1 MMISYKK
8 QLCTTVDRKCPTSK
22 FVTIEIHKI
31 VIGIKNIAKL
41 IWIGNFQK
49 QFFLSSILPRNEV
62 NKKSLPNPASRMDTI
77 KKMALFYVKQL
88 VI

>member
-41 IWIGNFQK
+41 IKVGNFQK
-49 QFFLSSILPRNEV
+49 QFFLSSILPKNEA
-62 NKKSLPNPASRMDTI
+62 NKKFALSCPSISRMDTI
-77 KKMALFYVKQL
+77 RKK
-88 VI
+88 